1 MSSVAGLL
9 YIATAHVTDNAC
21 LGGGG
26 SCDTGLPTPGATPD
40 NLAQLLAIV
49 FGILAAL
56 TVLIIV
62 IAGFKY
68 VESQGDPQA
77 VGKAKATII
86 YAVIGLVLA
95 ISAEAIVGFVLGGL

>member
-1 MSSVAGLL
+1 MITLVANL
-9 YIATAHVTDNAC
+9 YLATAKVTSNAC

-26 SCDTGLPTPGATPD
+26 SCDTGLPTPGAD
-40 NLAQLLAIV
+40 SANLAHILAVV

-68 VESQGDPQA
+68 VESQGDAQA

-86 YAVIGLVLA
+86 YALVGLVLA
-95 ISAEAIVGFVLGGL
+95 ISAEAIVAFVLGGI

>member
-1 MSSVAGLL
+1 MSNLVNLL
-9 YIATAHVTDNAC
+9 HFATAKVTSNAC

-26 SCDTGLPTPGATPD
+26 SCDTGLPVVGATSD
-40 NLAQLLAIV
+40 NLARLLAIT

-77 VGKAKATII
+77 IGRAKATIV
-86 YAVIGLVLA
+86 YALVGLVLA
-95 ISAEAIVGFVLGGL
+95 ISAEAIVAFVLGGL